1 MAPVEQA
8 DPTLPPGWR
17 CIFDPDSGLRYYWNQ
32 STNTTT
38 YERPGGGGPVR
49 FLLGGA
55 GASEALPDGERRDLK
70 GGGGV
75 CRRSWAGQT
84 LMWPLAGWVRA
95 PRQRVR
101 RGAARDSGDRALAA
115 AVPPAAHLR
124 HPSAPR
130 PRCSSHR
137 GRCPAHMRGQQAAS

>member
-101 RGAARDSGDRALAA
+101 RGAARDWGTERWPQPCRRRLTFAIRPPLDRAA
-115 AVPPAAHLR
+115 PPTGDA
-124 HPSAPR
+124 APR
-130 PRCSSHR
+130 I
-137 GRCPAHMRGQQAAS
+137 